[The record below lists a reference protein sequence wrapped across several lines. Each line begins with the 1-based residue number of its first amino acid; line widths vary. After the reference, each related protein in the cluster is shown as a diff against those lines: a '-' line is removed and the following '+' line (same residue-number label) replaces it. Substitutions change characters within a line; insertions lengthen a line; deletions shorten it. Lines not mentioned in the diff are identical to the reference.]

1 LTRWLLAAG
10 GLAVL
15 AVALMGAD
23 AGREDFQRIYHGMT
37 YDDVVAIIGQGRLKS
52 RSHGVTTYEWRT
64 RRDGDGRYTL
74 IQLRF
79 RDGRVVDKARAAVRV
94 RETSE

>member
-1 LTRWLLAAG
+1 LTRWLLAAA

-15 AVALMGAD
+15 AVALIGAD
-23 AGREDFQRIYHGMT
+23 AGREDFERIYDGMT
-37 YDDVVAIIGQGRLKS
+37 YDDVVAIIGQGRIKS
-52 RSHGVTTYEWRT
+52 RTNGVTTYEWRT
-64 RRDGDGRYTL
+64 RRSGDGRYTL

-79 RDGRVVDKARAAVRV
+79 RDGRVVDKARAAIRI